1 MSRRP
6 STRHGGAAILTLSA
20 TLLAS
25 CSTPLHLWDTHITST
40 PHAASLDV
48 SALERE
54 PVAILGLVAPAGL
67 QGLSAS
73 VGHALAAALEDIS
86 PPLRVVPIYET
97 MSRLNEQG
105 LAAEYADLVSGF
117 ARSGI
122 LERKHLGRIGSAL
135 GARYVLQPGLG
146 AFTETLADKFEIAGW
161 KLIRTRI
168 TTLRLWLQLWDTETG
183 RMLWESG
190 AEATD
195 AAQLLTQES
204 TVSLEKIAGRL
215 WVRMIQDSLLEGRTT
230 SRSSSG
236 H

>member
-6 STRHGGAAILTLSA
+6 STRPGGAAILGLSA

-25 CSTPLHLWDTHITST
+25 CSTPLHLWDAHITST
-40 PHAASLDV
+40 PRATSLDV

-54 PVAILGLVAPAGL
+54 PVATLGLVAPAGL

-73 VGHALAAALEDIS
+73 VGHALAAALKDVS
-86 PPLRVVPIYET
+86 PPLRAVPIYET

-122 LERKHLGRIGSAL
+122 LARERLGRIGSAL

-146 AFTETLADKFEIAGW
+146 AFSETLADPGQSAGGPDDVAILVRS
-161 KLIRTRI
+161 LIVRAGPSGRRPGFQARRSRLPRRLIPRVPTRMASPGNVAI
-168 TTLRLWLQLWDTETG
+168 HQD
-183 RMLWESG
+183 
-190 AEATD
+190 
-195 AAQLLTQES
+195 
-204 TVSLEKIAGRL
+204 V
-215 WVRMIQDSLLEGRTT
+215 VR
-230 SRSSSG
+230 
-236 H
+236 

>member
-1 MSRRP
+1 
-6 STRHGGAAILTLSA
+6 
-20 TLLAS
+20 
-25 CSTPLHLWDTHITST
+25 
-40 PHAASLDV
+40 
-48 SALERE
+48 
-54 PVAILGLVAPAGL
+54 
-67 QGLSAS
+67 
-73 VGHALAAALEDIS
+73 
-86 PPLRVVPIYET
+86 

-122 LERKHLGRIGSAL
+122 LERERLGRIASAL

-146 AFTETLADKFEIAGW
+146 AFSETLADKFEIAGW
-161 KLIRTRI
+161 KVIRTRI

-190 AEATD
+190 AEATV

-204 TVSLEKIAGRL
+204 TVSLETIAGRL